1 VLVVEE
7 LAVLLQG
14 EVGVAPD
21 LGGKRRLKRS
31 ALSGQRTGRRFGVD
45 DARLASQPEV
55 APYGGLADAEGLGD
69 LLAGHP
75 ALDGGEHPEPEVSLE

>member
-14 EVGVAPD
+14 ELGVARD

-55 APYGGLADAEGLGD
+55 APYGGLGDAEGLGD
-69 LLAGHP
+69 LSSRGIPRSTAASTLS
-75 ALDGGEHPEPEVSLE
+75 LRSLE